1 MKEWCAINGIILTSK
16 GLSYRLASVKDLML
30 VKNSVKLDIDFL
42 KTFLTHNLVYIISLQ
57 VVCRPPYVV
66 KSVYYFLRLKY
77 IILHQGLNFRN

>member
-42 KTFLTHNLVYIISLQ
+42 KTFLTHNLVHIIRLQ